1 MFKLNVGLTK
11 YNVYFRYRPVPDR
24 KYDKDHTVPLRS
36 TQCYITALD
45 KEQDAYLTLAVGETV
60 QSRQDNF
67 CRATGRKIALA
78 RALAVLTNDRE
89 LRKSFWDAYFWSQ
102 MSSGAQAMF
111 SAAQQV
117 LDSLERQMKAQ
128 AE

>member
-1 MFKLNVGLTK
+1 M
-11 YNVYFRYRPVPDR
+11 
-24 KYDKDHTVPLRS
+24 
-36 TQCYITALD
+36 TQCYITTPD

-102 MSSGAQAMF
+102 MNSGAQAMF
-111 SAAQQV
+111 TAAQQV
-117 LDSLERQMKAQ
+117 FDSLERQVKAQ
-128 AE
+128 NERQTKST